1 MTATLLVVDDNE
13 QNRDMLS
20 RRLVKRGYTVLT
32 ADSGARALATVRAGS
47 VDLILLDIEMPGMT
61 GLEVLKAL
69 RETSTRA
76 DLPVIMA
83 TARDQ
88 GQDIVEALSLGAND
102 YVTKPL
108 DFPVVIARIESQL
121 SLKRAME
128 EIRRLAG
135 ALEIRNRFI
144 QRTFGRYLSE
154 EVVASLLET
163 PEGLALG
170 GEKREVTLLFAD
182 LRGFTAMADRYTP
195 EQVVRLLNNYLGT
208 MADIIT
214 AHQGTIDEFI
224 GDAILAL
231 FGAPVARADDAERA
245 AACAVAMQ
253 IAMKDVNAF
262 NRREGLPEVRMGI
275 AVNTG
280 DVVVGNIGSQTRAKY
295 GVVGTHVNLA
305 GRIEGFTVGGQILV
319 SESTLRKAG
328 GSLTVGER
336 VTFEAKGFPEPV
348 AVYDLR
354 GVGGKY
360 GLFLPEGEDSMRPL
374 AHELPVSVTVIEGKQ
389 VQAAAVDGALLQ
401 ASRESGELRAP
412 LPLSAFANLRLRIG
426 APAGRAEIYAKV
438 TSVAAAG
445 TFVLRFT
452 SVDPEAARVIDE
464 ALAG

>member
-1 MTATLLVVDDNE
+1 
-13 QNRDMLS
+13 MLS
-20 RRLVKRGYTVLT
+20 RRLEKRGYSVLT
-32 ADSGARALATVRAGS
+32 ADGAAAALEIVRARP

-61 GLEVLKAL
+61 GLEALKVL
-69 RETSTRA
+69 RETTTRA

-108 DFPVVIARIESQL
+108 DFPVVIARVESQL

-135 ALEIRNRFI
+135 ELEIRNRFI

-182 LRGFTAMADRYTP
+182 LRGFTAMADRFTP
-195 EQVVRLLNNYLGT
+195 EQVVGLLNNYLGT

-214 AHQGTIDEFI
+214 KYQGTIDEFI

-231 FGAPVARADDAERA
+231 FGAPVARPDDAERA

-253 IAMKDVNAF
+253 LAMRDVNEW
-262 NRREGLPEVRMGI
+262 NRREGLPEVKMGI

-319 SESTLRKAG
+319 SDATLERAG
-328 GSLTVGER
+328 GTLTVGER
-336 VTFEAKGFPEPV
+336 VSFEAKGFAQPV
-348 AVYDLR
+348 VVHDLR
-354 GVGGKY
+354 GVAGRHR
-360 GLFLPEGEDSMRPL
+360 LSLPDREETMRALAHPL
-374 AHELPVSVTVIEGKQ
+374 AVAVTVIEGKQ
-389 VQAAAVDGALLQ
+389 MRDTTTPGTLVK
-401 ASRESGELRAP
+401 ASPESAELRVA
-412 LPLSAFANLRLRIG
+412 LEMKTFANVRLRLDASG
-426 APAGRAEIYAKV
+426 VLGEIYAKV
-438 TSVAAAG
+438 TG
-445 TFVLRFT
+445 TEEPGAYVLRFT
-452 SVDPEAARVIDE
+452 SLDPVAARIIE
-464 ALAG
+464 RALAAPAP